1 MLRRMAFLLIGVA
14 LVTPAIAADP
24 VARVLSDLLNDCP
37 QVPDATAVLIAL
49 QREHRIGRPAGT
61 PTDDEGCWR
70 VRPAITISLMKFQYI
85 CAQNAALADLLP
97 DLFFSSPGMHDG
109 VNVRILTT
117 TPIEEVLRWAEQN
130 LSPNS
135 DVYKR
140 IARDPGYYPLPE
152 RDKLTQIRCDEVWD
166 HSPD

>member
-14 LVTPAIAADP
+14 LAAPAIAEDA
-24 VARVLSDLLNDCP
+24 VAPVLSDLLNECP
-37 QVPDATAVLIAL
+37 QVPDATAVLVAL

-70 VRPAITISLMKFQYI
+70 VRPAITISSMKFQYI
-85 CAQNAALADLLP
+85 CVQNAALADLLP
-97 DLFFSSPGMHDG
+97 DLYFSSPGMHDG

-117 TPIEEVLRWAEQN
+117 TPIEEVQGWAEQN

-135 DVYKR
+135 DIYKR
-140 IARDPGYYPLPE
+140 IAPDPGYYTLPE
-152 RDKLTQIRCDEVWD
+152 HNKLTEIRCNEVGD